1 MKRIFQE
8 KKQNRFKLITV
19 QDDDDIEI
27 KDTNYKKKQ
36 KVEEKSADKSAKKSK
51 VEERSADKSAKK
63 KKKEE
68 DSDDDDMDKME
79 MEYMK

>member
-1 MKRIFQE
+1 MKKTTQV
-8 KKQNRFKLITV
+8 KKQNRFEVIAI

-51 VEERSADKSAKK
+51 VEDRSAEKSAKK